1 MAMSAR
7 WPWVERAF
15 AFDYPVGK
23 FPDVLVRFRGTPAR
37 VEELARGFPAKGL
50 TWRDA
55 PGSWSAQENVGHLL
69 DLEGLWDRRL
79 SDFLSGT
86 ERLSPA
92 DIANPA
98 THAARHNERVLD
110 ELLRAF
116 RSARTGIVLRLEALS
131 EADWGRES
139 VHPRLN
145 QRLRLVDAIAFV
157 CDHDDYHL
165 ARIVELGR
173 LIRRA

>member
-1 MAMSAR
+1 MAAR

-15 AFDYPVGK
+15 RFDFPVGK

-37 VEELARGFPAKGL
+37 VEELMRGGTPETL
-50 TWRDA
+50 TRRDA
-55 PGSWSAQENVGHLL
+55 PGSWSAQENLGHLL
-69 DLEGLWDRRL
+69 DLEPLWDRRL
-79 SDFLSGT
+79 TDFLSGA

-98 THAARHNERVLD
+98 THAAGHNAKPLE
-110 ELLRAF
+110 EILRGF
-116 RSARTGIVLRLEALS
+116 RAARRGIVSRLSAMNEQ
-131 EADWGRES
+131 DWARES

-145 QRLRLVDAIAFV
+145 QRLRLIDAIAFT

-165 ARIVELGR
+165 ARIVELMGAAP
-173 LIRRA
+173 RA